1 MTGIYQSYLPFT
13 DCLAYTI
20 RIYQSYLPLIDCLAY
35 TIRFIWVTSRLQIV

>member
-1 MTGIYQSYLPFT
+1 MTRIYRSYIPFT